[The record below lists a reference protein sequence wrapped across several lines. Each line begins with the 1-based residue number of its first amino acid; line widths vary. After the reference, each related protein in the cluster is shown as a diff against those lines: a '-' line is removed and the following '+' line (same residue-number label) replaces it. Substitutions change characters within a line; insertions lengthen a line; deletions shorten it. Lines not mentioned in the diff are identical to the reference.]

1 MRHLKINSI
10 FMSAVVALA
19 SFAPIPALAEMQIV
33 AHGLS
38 YHTHPRM
45 SGQPWNVFNG
55 GLALRYVPEGGALS
69 YQAGGYRDSV
79 FQPTLYGLADYTP
92 VQSGPYALGGFAGA
106 KQSKTTSL
114 RPIAGL
120 VARYSANGWAVASR
134 LAPAPQSKGAVITLE
149 LSKSF

>member
-1 MRHLKINSI
+1 MNKTLLLTALILSAQAQAADYSI
-10 FMSAVVALA
+10 VL
-19 SFAPIPALAEMQIV
+19 
-33 AHGLS
+33 HGAS
-38 YHTHPRM
+38 YHTNPRQ
-45 SGQPWNVFNG
+45 SGLPWNVFNG
-55 GLALRYVPEGGALS
+55 GAALRVRMDETLS

-92 VQSGPYALGGFAGA
+92 VRSGPYALGGFAGA

-134 LAPAPQSKGAVITLE
+134 LAPAPQSKGAVLTLE
-149 LSKSF
+149 VSRNF